1 MALSIDEMKNRWV
14 LSMNNALE
22 NASTTSN
29 QHSLLKNIG
38 KIVLRIFG
46 AGLAVIVGLWLV
58 MASNMGLAYLPHI
71 MDGALDFWIRIT
83 LLGVGLGIWIS
94 IAVWLLW
101 LILCYFY
108 DLVRP
113 NQ

>member
-1 MALSIDEMKNRWV
+1 
-14 LSMNNALE
+14 MNNALE
-22 NASTTSN
+22 NASTISN
-29 QHSLLKNIG
+29 RRSLLKNIG
-38 KIVLRIFG
+38 KIVLITVG
-46 AGLAVIVGLWLV
+46 AGLAVTVGLWLV
-58 MASNMGLAYLPHI
+58 MASNMGPAYLPHI

>member
-1 MALSIDEMKNRWV
+1 
-14 LSMNNALE
+14 MNNDLE
-22 NASTTSN
+22 NASTISN
-29 QHSLLKNIG
+29 RRSLLKNIG

-46 AGLAVIVGLWLV
+46 AGLALIVGLWLV
-58 MASNMGLAYLPHI
+58 MASNMGPAYLPHI
-71 MDGALDFWIRIT
+71 MNGALDFWIRIT
-83 LLGVGLGIWIS
+83 FLGIGLGIWIS
-94 IAVWLLW
+94 IVIWLLW

>member
-1 MALSIDEMKNRWV
+1 
-14 LSMNNALE
+14 MNNALE
-22 NASTTSN
+22 NASTISN
-29 QHSLLKNIG
+29 RRSLLKNIG
-38 KIVLRIFG
+38 KITLRIVG
-46 AGLAVIVGLWLV
+46 AGLALIVGLWLV
-58 MASNMGLAYLPHI
+58 MASNMGPAYLAHI

-83 LLGVGLGIWIS
+83 FLGIGLGIWIS

-108 DLVRP
+108 DLIRS